1 MELDVGQ
8 NIDGRLVN
16 SELSTSKKFL
26 LLLVAAGVVAGGYY
40 LFRIAPVFTTDNTGA
55 EKVVLLHGY
64 GRSDMSMLILNSA
77 LTEAGYDV
85 YSLDYPSIEEPPAA
99 LVDMIGA
106 EIDNCCRDSGETVHF
121 VAHSFG
127 GLLVRDYLARRKPQ
141 NLGYVVLM
149 GTPNKG
155 SELANGELGIAAEE
169 VLLEWAGPSA
179 QALHTGPDGYP
190 ASLPAPDYPVGVIAG
205 NWAPQLS
212 EKWLPTPNDG
222 VVSVDSARL
231 DAMTDFIVVDVAH
244 WNMRSDRV
252 VADLVIEFLHHG
264 SFGDQN

>member
-1 MELDVGQ
+1 M
-8 NIDGRLVN
+8 
-16 SELSTSKKFL
+16 KKV
-26 LLLVAAGVVAGGYY
+26 LLVLFAAGVVAGAYY

-64 GRSDMSMLILNSA
+64 GRSDISMLLLNSA

-85 YSLDYPSIEEPPAA
+85 YSLDYPSIEESPEA
-99 LVDMIGA
+99 LVEMIGA
-106 EIDNCCRDSGETVHF
+106 EIDDCCKASSETVHF

-127 GLLVRDYLARRKPQ
+127 GLLVRDYLATRKPK
-141 NLGYVVLM
+141 NLGNVVLM

-155 SELANGELGIAAEE
+155 SELADGELGIAAEE
-169 VLLEWAGPSA
+169 TLLEWAGPSA

-212 EKWLPTPNDG
+212 ENWLPVPNDG
-222 VVSVDSARL
+222 VVSVASARL
-231 DAMTDFIVVDVAH
+231 DGMTDFIVVDVAH
-244 WNMRSDRV
+244 WDMRRDKA
-252 VADLVIEFLHHG
+252 VADLAIRFLQHG
-264 SFGDQN
+264 RFGDPN